1 VGTVRGVNCIN
12 YHFLIIIYCSRDEEA
27 GDLQQQR
34 ANNSAL
40 GNVGQNPFLD
50 PPELATAVEY
60 KKGYVMR
67 KCCYDSS
74 YKKSEIYND
83 VMVEIFIY

>member
-1 VGTVRGVNCIN
+1 
-12 YHFLIIIYCSRDEEA
+12 
-27 GDLQQQR
+27 
-34 ANNSAL
+34 
-40 GNVGQNPFLD
+40 VGQNPFLD